1 MEKVSTLVRLDN
13 DLYNIVK
20 ELAKQQK
27 RSINQ
32 QIVFILQQ
40 YVNMITK

>member
-1 MEKVSTLVRLDN
+1 MKKVSTLVRLDN
-13 DLYNIVK
+13 ELYKIIK
-20 ELAKQQK
+20 EIAKQQK

-40 YVNMITK
+40 YANMITK